1 MAVVPELRDLRGAS
15 LARTPCR
22 FRSATIATTSRAL
35 LAAVTE
41 RTKLVYVCNPNN
53 PTGTMSSRAELDAYF
68 ERVPDHVLTVLD
80 QAYFEYIDDPDY
92 ADGIKEYFK
101 AGRRV
106 LVLRTFS
113 KIYGLAGLR
122 VGYAVGPAEIVTAL
136 GKTRRAFDLTTP
148 AQEAALA
155 SLDFPEELER
165 RRRVNADGRSEL
177 VRILRRRRLP
187 RGGAGCRQLRLRRS
201 RRGRAAVVRGI
212 AARGRDRTA
221 ARRVRRPNAIRVTV
235 GTHDEHEF
243 LAAALGRVE
252 DSHSG
257 FLTDS
262 DAELTSVRR
271 QLSLLGTAPGFRL
284 LFFATLG
291 SSLGTLLATV
301 ALVVDVKD
309 RTNSGS
315 WVSALMIVEFLP
327 AVAVGLFLGPLLDRL
342 SRRGLMVVSDLVRAG
357 VFFTLPFAHT
367 AGQIVA
373 LAGVAGIAT
382 GFFRPAVYAGLPN
395 LVDEEQLANANSLIQ
410 TSENVSWTVAP
421 IIGGALVAA
430 AGPDVA
436 YWINGV
442 SFLSPRCSCCGSRQ
456 RNSRARSLSV
466 VVTSAT

>member
-1 MAVVPELRDLRGAS
+1 
-15 LARTPCR
+15 
-22 FRSATIATTSRAL
+22 
-35 LAAVTE
+35 
-41 RTKLVYVCNPNN
+41 
-53 PTGTMSSRAELDAYF
+53 
-68 ERVPDHVLTVLD
+68 
-80 QAYFEYIDDPDY
+80 
-92 ADGIKEYFK
+92 
-101 AGRRV
+101 
-106 LVLRTFS
+106 
-113 KIYGLAGLR
+113 
-122 VGYAVGPAEIVTAL
+122 
-136 GKTRRAFDLTTP
+136 
-148 AQEAALA
+148 
-155 SLDFPEELER
+155 
-165 RRRVNADGRSEL
+165 
-177 VRILRRRRLP
+177 
-187 RGGAGCRQLRLRRS
+187 
-201 RRGRAAVVRGI
+201 
-212 AARGRDRTA
+212 
-221 ARRVRRPNAIRVTV
+221 
-235 GTHDEHEF
+235 
-243 LAAALGRVE
+243 
-252 DSHSG
+252 
-257 FLTDS
+257 
-262 DAELTSVRR
+262 LTSVRR

-430 AGPDVA
+430 AGPEVA

-442 SFLSPRCSCCGSRQ
+442 SFLVSALLLLRLPAAKLQGALAVSRGHF
-456 RNSRARSLSV
+456 RDLKDGFARVIHTRPLLTVLV
-466 VVTSAT
+466 VWTIALGAVASTQTA